1 MFDSEFS
8 LSVLLFILF
17 NKVST
22 RRKKKPAAVSS
33 FSTIIEREK
42 QLIDLIFYSKKT
54 LCFPKIRPRLSHP
67 WSSSPYARSPSFFCR
82 FLTRL
87 GYVFA
92 RTLDCLVTYCCVC
105 GPRVVGNVRVCVC
118 CAARQRG

>member
-54 LCFPKIRPRLSHP
+54 FVFRKFVLDYLIRGQASRTRVRLV
-67 WSSSPYARSPSFFCR
+67 FFVD
-82 FLTRL
+82 F
-87 GYVFA
+87 
-92 RTLDCLVTYCCVC
+92 
-105 GPRVVGNVRVCVC
+105 
-118 CAARQRG
+118 